1 MEAYCVKCNERQ
13 ELLDVT
19 PTTTKTGRP
28 ASVGICS
35 ICGTRVFR
43 MGGLGQSS
51 QNRDAAPKTTP
62 GSMSLSDTGAL
73 DTRQTL
79 PILGALFI
87 IDVLI
92 ILNGLR
98 KN

>member
-1 MEAYCVKCNERQ
+1 MEAYCVKCNERR

-35 ICGTRVFR
+35 ICETRGFR
-43 MGGLGQSS
+43 MGGAGQSS
-51 QNRDAAPKTTP
+51 KNRETAPETPP
-62 GSMSLSDTGAL
+62 GSTSLSDTGTL

-87 IDVLI
+87 VIVLI

>member
-1 MEAYCVKCNERQ
+1 DAG
-13 ELLDVT
+13 
-19 PTTTKTGRP
+19 PT
-28 ASVGICS
+28 
-35 ICGTRVFR
+35 
-43 MGGLGQSS
+43 
-51 QNRDAAPKTTP
+51 TTP

-87 IDVLI
+87 IVVLI

>member
-1 MEAYCVKCNERQ
+1 MEAYCVKCNERR

-35 ICGTRVFR
+35 ICETRVFR
-43 MGGLGQSS
+43 MGGAGQSS
-51 QNRDAAPKTTP
+51 KNRETTP
-62 GSMSLSDTGAL
+62 PGSRSLSETGTL

-87 IDVLI
+87 VIVLI